1 MIVKIK
7 DKDIELKFS
16 FRSLMIY
23 ENITKKSFNPE
34 STSDILIFMFCVLIS
49 SDKDLNL
56 DFGEFLDY
64 VDNNP
69 YIIVDFSEWF
79 TGQMNNANT
88 ISPDEDEDDKKKLKT
103 KKKR

>member
-56 DFGEFLDY
+56 DFGDFLDY

-69 YIIVDFSEWF
+69 YVIVDFSEWF
-79 TGQMNNANT
+79 TGQMNKANT

-103 KKKR
+103 KKKK

>member
-16 FRSLMIY
+16 FRALMIY

-69 YIIVDFSEWF
+69 YLIVEFSEWF

-88 ISPDEDEDDKKKLKT
+88 ISPDEDEDDKKKLKM
-103 KKKR
+103 KKK